1 MDTRETLRELEE
13 QIYRKGRL
21 ETKLRYMQKEAW
33 DLRYAMEVYARQAAE
48 EQGDVDQLT
57 GRTLK
62 GFLARLQKNTYQDRL
77 TREQV
82 EAAAAAAK
90 LENAQN
96 RLTELE
102 TRMQE
107 MNREIRALRMADQ
120 EYERV
125 LAERRQQIGT
135 QPGQKA
141 EKLAALEQE
150 TDEIRAK
157 KREVDE
163 AVTAGKRVKTL
174 AGQID
179 RELLEAE
186 GWGKWDVMGGGTL
199 SDMAK
204 YEHLDRAGRM
214 VDSLQKLIGDFRTE
228 LADVTLF
235 ADVQVEIDGFTRFAD
250 MIWDG
255 IFLDLSVL
263 DRIRESR
270 ERIGILMRDVDR
282 LLQELSGTAA
292 ETDRALAGKEA
303 EIRRLVTEACDD
315 AV

>member
-48 EQGDVDQLT
+48 EQWDVDELT

-77 TREQV
+77 TREQA

-90 LENAQN
+90 FENAQN
-96 RLTELE
+96 RLTELD
-102 TRMQE
+102 TQMAE
-107 MNREIRALRMADQ
+107 MSREIRKLQMADR
-120 EYERV
+120 EYERC
-125 LAERRQQIGT
+125 LTERRQQIST
-135 QPGQKA
+135 QAGQKS
-141 EKLAALEQE
+141 EKLAGLEQKS
-150 TDEIRAK
+150 DEIRGK

-163 AVTAGKRVKTL
+163 AVTAGKRVKAL

-179 RELLEAE
+179 RELAEAE

-204 YEHLDRAGRM
+204 YDHLDKAGRM
-214 VDSLQKLIGDFRTE
+214 VDSLQRLIGDFRTE
-228 LADVTLF
+228 MADVALF
-235 ADVQVEIDGFTRFAD
+235 ADVQVEIDGFTRFTD
-250 MIWDG
+250 IFWDG
-255 IFLDLSVL
+255 IFVDLSVL
-263 DRIRESR
+263 DRIREAR
-270 ERIGILMRDVDR
+270 ERIGILSRDVER
-282 LLQELSGTAA
+282 LMQDLSGMAA
-292 ETDRALAGKEA
+292 ETDRELAVNEA
-303 EIRRLVTEACDD
+303 EIRRLVMEE
-315 AV
+315 